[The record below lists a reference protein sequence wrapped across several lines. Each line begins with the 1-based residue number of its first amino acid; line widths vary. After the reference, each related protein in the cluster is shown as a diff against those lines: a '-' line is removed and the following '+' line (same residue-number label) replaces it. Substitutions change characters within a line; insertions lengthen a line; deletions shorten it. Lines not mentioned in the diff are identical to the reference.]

1 MALPARWKNK
11 IVPSD
16 PSDEIME
23 LQMGPSHPASHGTI
37 KFNLKLDGE
46 RIVDCDVEVGYLH
59 RGFEKMCEQGT
70 WTQCFPYTDR
80 LNYAS
85 PCINNV
91 GFALAVER
99 LLGIDT
105 TERCKYVRMIMS
117 EVARIADHLTCLG
130 MASSEVGATTVAFYM
145 LEAREFLYDLIEA
158 VTGARLTV
166 TWCRVGGMTHDLPA
180 DFNDRMKASFARLDQ
195 VLSDCDKLLSRN
207 RVFIDRMADV
217 GKLPKEEAIS
227 YGLTG
232 PLLRAAG
239 VSYDVRKAHPYLVYD
254 RMEFEVPLGDR
265 GDNYDRFNVRFQEMY
280 QSQANHRAGDRGAA
294 RRSGHDHRSQG
305 RAARQRE
312 SLQLDRRPD
321 EPLQA
326 DHGRH
331 PRARRRSL
339 PGGRRRQRRVG
350 ILHRERRQRPA
361 LSRARAAA
369 VFSRDGR
376 AEQDADR
383 PHDPGH
389 HHDLRHDQHDRRR
402 MRPLTRASTCSP
414 PIANVFLTSVVES
427 KNRNG
432 VGIVSGGRGLIANPG
447 VSGNPSV

>member
-1 MALPARWKNK
+1 MSLPARWKDK

-46 RIVDCDVEVGYLH
+46 RIVDCDVEVGFLH

-166 TWCRVGGMTHDLPA
+166 TWCRVGGMTHDLPE

-195 VLSDCDKLLSRN
+195 VLSDCDQLLSRN
-207 RVFIDRMADV
+207 RVFIDRMANV
-217 GKLPKEEAIS
+217 GKLSKEEAIS

-265 GDNYDRFNVRFQEMY
+265 GDNYDRYNVRFQEMY
-280 QSQANHRAGDRGAA
+280 QSKRIIEQAIAALPEGPVTITDPKVVLPDKEKVYNSIEGLMNHFKLIMEGIHVPAG
-294 RRSGHDHRSQG
+294 
-305 RAARQRE
+305 E
-312 SLQLDRRPD
+312 VY
-321 EPLQA
+321 QA
-326 DHGRH
+326 VE
-331 PRARRRSL
+331 
-339 PGGRRRQRRVG
+339 GG
-350 ILHRERRQRPA
+350 
-361 LSRARAAA
+361 
-369 VFSRDGR
+369 
-376 AEQDADR
+376 
-383 PHDPGH
+383 
-389 HHDLRHDQHDRRR
+389 
-402 MRPLTRASTCSP
+402 
-414 PIANVFLTSVVES
+414 
-427 KNRNG
+427 NG
-432 VGIVSGGRGLIANPG
+432 ELGFYIVSDGSGRPYRVRVRPPCFLGMGALNKMLIGRMIPDIITTFGMINMIGGECDR
-447 VSGNPSV
+447 

>member
-1 MALPARWKNK
+1 MALPARWKDK
-11 IVPSD
+11 IVPAD
-16 PSDEIME
+16 PSEEIME

-46 RIVDCDVEVGYLH
+46 KIVDCDVEVGYLH

-91 GFALAVER
+91 GFALGVER

-207 RVFIDRMADV
+207 RVFIDRMAGV

-254 RMEFEVPLGDR
+254 RMEFEVPVGDR

-280 QSQANHRAGDRGAA
+280 QSKRIIEQAIAALPEGPVTITDPKVVLPEKEKVYNSIEGLMNHFKLIMEGIHVPAG
-294 RRSGHDHRSQG
+294 
-305 RAARQRE
+305 E
-312 SLQLDRRPD
+312 VY
-321 EPLQA
+321 QA
-326 DHGRH
+326 VE
-331 PRARRRSL
+331 
-339 PGGRRRQRRVG
+339 GG
-350 ILHRERRQRPA
+350 
-361 LSRARAAA
+361 
-369 VFSRDGR
+369 
-376 AEQDADR
+376 
-383 PHDPGH
+383 
-389 HHDLRHDQHDRRR
+389 
-402 MRPLTRASTCSP
+402 
-414 PIANVFLTSVVES
+414 
-427 KNRNG
+427 NG
-432 VGIVSGGRGLIANPG
+432 ELGFYIVSDGSGRPYRVRVRPPCFLGMGALNKMLIGRMIPDIITTFGMINMIGGECDR
-447 VSGNPSV
+447 